1 MTKIGRKVHTS
12 FNQHEGSGD
21 HLFRNSSGLESSACD
36 SERFPL
42 RRRRRRAAAPSTP
55 RNPHIPCR
63 PARHDRPKSGRGV
76 QSVSGSAA
84 AGRSGRRQH
93 PGARC
98 SLIYT
103 INRRACLGRSPLLHG
118 SRAHGHLFLITFT
131 NGKGFWLGMA
141 KQLVICELLN
151 MQKDIS
157 DAVERCG
164 RACVRGPQKQ
174 RPQPKVICLNNDPGI
189 YFVVMVWC

>member
-1 MTKIGRKVHTS
+1 MPPRWGKVVGCRS
-12 FNQHEGSGD
+12 P
-21 HLFRNSSGLESSACD
+21 GLPCG
-36 SERFPL
+36 
-42 RRRRRRAAAPSTP
+42 RRAAAPSTP

-103 INRRACLGRSPLLHG
+103 INRRACFGRSPLLHG
-118 SRAHGHLFLITFT
+118 SRAHEHLFLITFT

-164 RACVRGPQKQ
+164 RACVRGPHGDGQLLGQKAAPTQVGGVRDNREAGASQ
-174 RPQPKVICLNNDPGI
+174 RGADIGAPR
-189 YFVVMVWC
+189 

>member
-1 MTKIGRKVHTS
+1 MP
-12 FNQHEGSGD
+12 SG
-21 HLFRNSSGLESSACD
+21 G
-36 SERFPL
+36 ERWW
-42 RRRRRRAAAPSTP
+42 AAAPPDSPAGDGLPPPAPPATP
-55 RNPHIPCR
+55 TSHVAP
-63 PARHDRPKSGRGV
+63 PATTDRRVCGGV

-103 INRRACLGRSPLLHG
+103 INRRACFGRSPLLHG

>member
-1 MTKIGRKVHTS
+1 MVGCRS
-12 FNQHEGSGD
+12 P
-21 HLFRNSSGLESSACD
+21 GLPCG
-36 SERFPL
+36 
-42 RRRRRRAAAPSTP
+42 RRAAAPSTP

-63 PARHDRPKSGRGV
+63 PARHGRPKSGRGV

-103 INRRACLGRSPLLHG
+103 INRRACFGRSPLLHG

-131 NGKGFWLGMA
+131 NGKGFWLVMA

-174 RPQPKVICLNNDPGI
+174 RPQPKVICLNNDPRI
-189 YFVVMVWC
+189 DFVVMVWC